1 LTFTFTKEYDPA
13 LAEVKV
19 YSLVALANGGTVTDV
34 IGYQV
39 PVVEPILSASV
50 KVMLGMKLTVL
61 DELLY
66 HVTLIFSPDRKF
78 LAVPVTPW

>member
-19 YSLVALANGGTVTDV
+19 YSLVALANAGTVTNV
-34 IGYQV
+34 MGYQV
-39 PVVEPILSASV
+39 PVAEVIRSASV
-50 KVMLGMKLTVL
+50 KLMLGVKLTAL